1 MVELGSKGR
10 NRRCRVMPQSFG
22 DLVVVVFA
30 ETYAFLLPSVSS
42 SLLPLSLG
50 GGVGVVAIS

>member
-1 MVELGSKGR
+1 
-10 NRRCRVMPQSFG
+10 MPQSFG